1 MSSVEAPELDS
12 SYIEHLEKIST
23 VWNNKKNLSS
33 QELSGLTPFVNLYA
47 ILDAN
52 RTSQSSLLNQ
62 LDSDPI
68 YFNKYDFKTNDIIE
82 DGLVAIDIAKLQ
94 SQIAEFETDRN
105 QKGGVGLTSLEVRR
119 STSEAFVVKFDL
131 KLVIT
136 DSRLINDNILLSKLL
151 TLNSLFVITFGWE
164 GFEINNSEGI
174 NSVKRPIINRNN
186 GKVELNLNKEDK
198 SNGYWDWSAVK
209 LYNFNFNVTQE
220 GHLEVSLGFVSAE
233 TAHLQFGKT
242 RNIANRVLSLIKR
255 PDFEDNNITNSSVIG
270 PIPGFESYFYDK
282 PTAGRNI
289 STDVVGN
296 RGREGAT
303 NPGALLELWE
313 EEWTSEF
320 NEAVEN
326 PSARSGATKK
336 IITGVEILYQDG
348 EKVVRQRDGV
358 RDIEGFNRS
367 PWVYDEV
374 NSGGQLVKTPRYAE
388 SGRGYFI
395 RNLEIDLTDV
405 KLVNSDAEAF
415 FYNSTPGVF
424 YANQKIDFVSENAA
438 NTAAINNPNSI
449 RYSTSTP
456 YNNDLLEKIK
466 DENKRQGSRSA
477 RTSALRPVAI
487 TNLQYKKYTE
497 SIKQDIVFGKD
508 IVESIFNLD
517 ENNEFFS
524 INKDTIFRGNSIT
537 DSRSIAR
544 DKIKNG
550 TIIFQSQSVNN
561 NEGEES
567 NDPAEPPSDVEQSNF
582 NIGEVETRNLRIALV
597 DLGEYINLNYGFT
610 PNRSDYNT
618 DEEYIDELLDWVYL
632 GAGVEDPFEGLF
644 NDYWLSVVTSFEFRF
659 AKSVKIGIPTGSI
672 IFQNDFIQNARDFT
686 SRLATGAPVSSN
698 SEAIDLG
705 EEVQELYDLL
715 GLSTFNAAAASE
727 AIRINV
733 SRRESI
739 PTCYYLGAV
748 LECIIKVVN
757 DDFGEG
763 SNKVRFLYQKVTES
777 IKNEYAKIKFNV
789 NRLQS
794 NNKNIQVSISNIIET
809 VFDLPIDYA
818 TVDNMLSNRNLNNS
832 SINVLLKD
840 ILMAVNSGIMSSMP
854 PLELS
859 FRKRSDVGE
868 SVYEIYV
875 LSQNIDGF
883 NTQLINS
890 YQAGRYVLNSTS
902 SGSTIDLNF
911 GEKNSL
917 VQSFNVASKIDPLT
931 YASFR
936 MPTSFGLTSIN
947 LRGILNKIHDNAGE
961 RASFIETLLGK
972 AAQGNGILFDNI
984 VNTAGTGGVQDRIQ
998 AIRNYINSSD
1008 SEFTEETN
1016 NDITTLILGDP
1027 ESFLSFIAESVV
1039 EGENGAVNPNMV
1051 SDLLLNFLL
1060 NIDATLHGITGVY
1073 LFDPI
1078 IVNNFVAQT
1087 GGVYIVNSVKE
1098 TITPGDFKSVFN
1110 LKLHTPFDGVVIS
1123 SSDVYV
1129 PPDPDAPP
1137 QRPNTT
1143 NWPSRQHPLN
1153 PLIVLYYNP
1162 TDTRPLAFKE
1172 YYDAD
1177 GNVIYTDGGRIFFNT
1192 DEDYDQA
1199 IESFRQSNSVG

>member
-1 MSSVEAPELDS
+1 MSSVDAPELDS

-47 ILDAN
+47 ILDEKE
-52 RTSQSSLLNQ
+52 SGQSSLLKQ

-68 YFNKYDFKTNDIIE
+68 YFNKYDFKTNDIIQS
-82 DGLVAIDIAKLQ
+82 GSNFVAIDVAKLQ

-119 STSEAFVVKFDL
+119 STSEAFVVKYDL

-136 DSRLINDNILLSKLL
+136 DSRLINSNVLLSKLL

-174 NSVKRPIINRNN
+174 NSVKRPINNRNN
-186 GKVELNLNKEDK
+186 GKVELTLNKEDK
-198 SNGYWDWSAVK
+198 ANGYWDWSAVK

-242 RNIANRVLSLIKR
+242 RNISNRVLSAIKR
-255 PDFEDNNITNSSVIG
+255 PDFQNNNNITNSSVIG
-270 PIPGFESYFYDK
+270 PIAGFESYFYDK
-282 PTAGRNI
+282 PIQGQNI
-289 STDVVGN
+289 STDGIGTDGN
-296 RGREGAT
+296 GRAT
-303 NPGALLELWE
+303 NPGFLLESWK
-313 EEWTSEF
+313 EEWTGDF
-320 NEAVEN
+320 NVAIEN
-326 PSARSGATKK
+326 PSAGEGSTKK
-336 IITGVEILYQDG
+336 FIDGVEILYQDG
-348 EKVVRQRDGV
+348 EQVVRPQSGF
-358 RDIEGFNRS
+358 RDIGRMDQS

-374 NSGGQLVKTPRYAE
+374 NSEGRLVKTPRYAE
-388 SGRGYFI
+388 NGRGYFL
-395 RNLEIDLTDV
+395 RNLEIDLTNV
-405 KLVNSDAEAF
+405 KLVNSESEAF
-415 FYNSTPGVF
+415 FYNSTAGVS
-424 YANQKIDFVSENAA
+424 YAGQLVEAVRSSAA
-438 NTAAINNPNSI
+438 NTTAVNNPASI
-449 RYSTSTP
+449 KYSTSTP
-456 YNNDLLEKIK
+456 YDNNLLEKIK
-466 DENKRQGSRSA
+466 IQNQPPPFSSEVARQD
-477 RTSALRPVAI
+477 ALRPVAI

-508 IVESIFNLD
+508 IIESIFNLD
-517 ENNEFFS
+517 QNNEFFS
-524 INKDTIFRGNSIT
+524 INKDTIFQGNSRT
-537 DSRSIAR
+537 DSNTISIIQ
-544 DKIKNG
+544 DKIRNG
-550 TIIFQSQSVNN
+550 TIIFQSQSIKN

-567 NDPAEPPSDVEQSNF
+567 EDPAEPSVDVEQSSFDINL
-582 NIGEVETRNLRIALV
+582 VEPRNLRIPLV
-597 DLGEYINLNYGFT
+597 DLGEYIYSNYGYT
-610 PNRSDYNT
+610 PSRNDYNT
-618 DEEYIDELLDWVYL
+618 DDDYIDELLGWVYD
-632 GAGVEDPFEGLF
+632 GSADDPLANLF
-644 NDYWLSVVTSFEFRF
+644 NDYWDSVTRSYEYRF

-672 IFQNDFIQNARDFT
+672 IFQSYFLQNARDFT
-686 SRLATGAPVSSN
+686 FNLATGAAVGPN
-698 SEAIDLG
+698 NEAIDLG
-705 EEVQELYDLL
+705 EEIQQLYNLLELSD
-715 GLSTFNAAAASE
+715 FNAAAASE
-727 AIRINV
+727 AVSINV

-739 PTCYYLGAV
+739 PTCYYLGAI
-748 LECIIKVVN
+748 LESIIKVVN

-763 SNKVRFLYQKVTES
+763 SKVRFLYQKVTDS

-789 NRLQS
+789 NRLQN
-794 NNKNIQVSISNIIET
+794 NNKNIQISISNIIET
-809 VFDLPIDYA
+809 VFDLPVDYA
-818 TVDNMLSNRNLNNS
+818 TVDNMLSDRNLNNS

-840 ILMAVNSGIMSSMP
+840 ILMAVNAGIMKSMP

-859 FRKRSDVGE
+859 FRKRSDIGE

-902 SGSTIDLNF
+902 DGSTIDLNF

-947 LRGILNKIHDNAGE
+947 LRGILNQIHNKNGE
-961 RASFIETLLGK
+961 SFIETLLRSAEKGE
-972 AAQGNGILFDNI
+972 GVLFDNI
-984 VNTAGTGGVQDRIQ
+984 VNTTATGGVQDRID
-998 AIRNYINSSD
+998 AIKNYINSED

-1027 ESFLSFIAESVV
+1027 DSFLSFISESVV
-1039 EGENGAVNPNMV
+1039 GGENALNPNIV

-1087 GGVYIVNSVKE
+1087 GGIYIVNSVKE

-1110 LKLHTPFDGVVIS
+1110 LKLHTPFDGITS
-1123 SSDVYV
+1123 TSDVYV
-1129 PPDPDAPP
+1129 PPEADAVPQKPDT
-1137 QRPNTT
+1137 RS
-1143 NWPSRQHPLN
+1143 WPSRQHPLN
-1153 PLIVLYYNP
+1153 AGIVLYYDP
-1162 TDTRPLAFKE
+1162 TDTRPWAFKE
-1172 YYDAD
+1172 YYDIN
-1177 GNVIYTDGGRIFFNT
+1177 GNRIHTANGREFFNT
-1192 DEDYDQA
+1192 DEEYDQA
-1199 IESFRQSNSVG
+1199 IESFRQSNIG